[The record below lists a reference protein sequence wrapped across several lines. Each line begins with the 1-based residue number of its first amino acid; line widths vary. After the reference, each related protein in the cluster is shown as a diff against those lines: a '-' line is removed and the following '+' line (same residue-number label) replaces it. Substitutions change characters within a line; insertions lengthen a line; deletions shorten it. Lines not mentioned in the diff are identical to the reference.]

1 MKVSPSGKK
10 SEIGNMFPL
19 LKQAPPFIAK
29 QDRSAHHLALFR
41 VVSGRSIEVRVYGVP
56 EDNLPKILIDKFLIT
71 K

>member
-19 LKQAPPFIAK
+19 LRQAPPFIAK
-29 QDRSAHHLALFR
+29 QDRSAHHLALYR
-41 VVSGRSIEVRVYGVP
+41 VFSGRSLEVRVYGVP
-56 EDNLPKILIDKFLIT
+56 EDDSPKFLIDHFIIT